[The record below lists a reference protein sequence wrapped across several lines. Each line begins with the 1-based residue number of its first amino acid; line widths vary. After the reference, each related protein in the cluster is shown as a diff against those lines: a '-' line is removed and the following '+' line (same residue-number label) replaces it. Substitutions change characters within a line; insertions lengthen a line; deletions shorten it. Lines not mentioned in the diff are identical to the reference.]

1 MIGNDE
7 KDAGVPNQRMPVDGD
22 DAAMD
27 CAKIEDEMVDDYI
40 ASVVTEA
47 MHVLI
52 PDGDLDSL
60 LLEAKSKAVADT
72 LADAKDS
79 SCGNLLS
86 AALGIAWAGDSGRPM
101 ETVSLSSS
109 AGPSN
114 HCPESPHLTVEI
126 LPSTPQ
132 GSDDD
137 KKNTSTPR
145 PRRLKRLMFLGAST
159 GASAGTLLSAA
170 ALLPRAQE
178 TLRGPASM
186 ILLTISAVLLAL
198 GVSTALVYHRT
209 VQATSLAYQ
218 QGSTTATGN
227 SESNKRTRY
236 GVAYRMRKNERA
248 TASA

>member
-27 CAKIEDEMVDDYI
+27 CAAIEDEMIDDYI

-47 MHVLI
+47 VHVLI
-52 PDGDLDSL
+52 PDEDLEAL

-79 SCGNLLS
+79 TCGNLSS

-109 AGPSN
+109 MDSSN
-114 HCPESPHLTVEI
+114 SCKESPYLTLEI
-126 LPSTPQ
+126 LPSTPH
-132 GSDDD
+132 GSDDAKQ
-137 KKNTSTPR
+137 KKAPTK
-145 PRRLKRLMFLGAST
+145 PRRLKRLIFLGAST
-159 GASAGTLLSAA
+159 GASAGTLVSAA

-178 TLRGPASM
+178 ALRGPASI
-186 ILLTISAVLLAL
+186 ILLASSAILLAL
-198 GVSTALVYHRT
+198 GISTALVYHRA

-218 QGSTTATGN
+218 QGSAAATGN
-227 SESNKRTRY
+227 SETNRRSRN
-236 GVAYRMRKNERA
+236 GLACRMHKNERA